1 MILGLSILVFSAIVG
16 FWSYWCIL
24 IFSNFWNSRLL
35 YLTSLFLQA
44 VLRLFWASRFV
55 YSRCYLISAVA
66 QASLSY
72 QLYRISCQA
81 SLIWISRWNF
91 SGRYH
96 SKCLM
101 SADSLVPFNVQRS
114 ETELFQE
121 TACYFRFSF
130 AIYEG
135 GCPTLN
141 QTPVELS
148 MPILGSTLTG
158 KLF

>member
-44 VLRLFWASRFV
+44 VLRLFWTSRFV

-101 SADSLVPFNVQRS
+101 SADSLVSFNVSTFWDRAFS
-114 ETELFQE
+114 RDGLLFPFQFCNLRGRMSDFE
-121 TACYFRFSF
+121 SDACRIVDAYFR
-130 AIYEG
+130 
-135 GCPTLN
+135 LN
-141 QTPVELS
+141 LDW
-148 MPILGSTLTG
+148 
-158 KLF
+158 